1 MLQKK
6 KEKKEKKKKINDFP
20 GNWKKQ
26 KGEGTH
32 FHLPEEHGEHP
43 EAEQDGKDQVGLVPE
58 WGGLQFRKK
67 KKKKKERGNNSQS

>member
-32 FHLPEEHGEHP
+32 FHLPRRTRRTSRSRTG
-43 EAEQDGKDQVGLVPE
+43 
-58 WGGLQFRKK
+58 R
-67 KKKKKERGNNSQS
+67 